1 MIDTTSLNEPTRN
14 ICLVYTGRLDCNES
28 RELNDFI
35 LGVGKFEIKR
45 FEIVEYNI
53 VVLLIKSTSAI
64 SYNEETILFSAL
76 SDRIRSGNIYYC
88 ITYLNSSKALIS
100 DKNERFFFTGQ
111 SLLNENGFVYYNEQ
125 DYINGKFS
133 SFSSPYV
140 TDFEFKSLK
149 GDAVYSKYDIVA
161 YLRVK
166 YGNVELTEKQLA
178 DIGVISNM
186 AFEHNMRIV
195 SDIII
200 PETSHEHRLL
210 GEEHFDD
217 SALFADKNKYEEIK
231 EISFE
236 FFNLGY
242 IDELKKMLEKKIKEL
257 SEKSDCMKNELNESL
272 DLMELCDDAFGD
284 RRSKLE
290 DRIGFSY
297 SNYPDISSNRD
308 RFIVGNAGMLFKS
321 SGQLDSGIYLHLV
334 SPHAIE
340 NGEVL
345 IPEGVT
351 HIAKTAFK
359 TFEFLPYSTSQRSSS
374 LIRKIV
380 FPSTFADDLYLD
392 DFSSLEH
399 LESIEVKS
407 DKKVSL
413 YFDESKR
420 FKIAEFKRELKF
432 PYNPQGDIIRKNRY
446 ENSITAQ
453 GCFLEI
459 GKVK

>member
-1 MIDTTSLNEPTRN
+1 MIDTTSLNDPTRN
-14 ICLVYTGRLDCNES
+14 VCLVYIGRLDCNES

-35 LGVGKFEIKR
+35 LDVGK
-45 FEIVEYNI
+45 
-53 VVLLIKSTSAI
+53 
-64 SYNEETILFSAL
+64 
-76 SDRIRSGNIYYC
+76 
-88 ITYLNSSKALIS
+88 
-100 DKNERFFFTGQ
+100 
-111 SLLNENGFVYYNEQ
+111 YYNEQ

-140 TDFEFKSLK
+140 TDLEFKSLK
-149 GDAVYSKYDIVA
+149 GDAVYSKNDLVA

-186 AFEHNMRIV
+186 SFEHNMRIV

-217 SALFADKNKYEEIK
+217 SALFAEKNKYEEIK

-297 SNYPDISSNRD
+297 SNYPDIQISCD

-334 SPHAIE
+334 SPKGIE
-340 NGEVL
+340 DGEIL
-345 IPEGVT
+345 IPEV
-351 HIAKTAFK
+351 
-359 TFEFLPYSTSQRSSS
+359 
-374 LIRKIV
+374 
-380 FPSTFADDLYLD
+380 
-392 DFSSLEH
+392 
-399 LESIEVKS
+399 
-407 DKKVSL
+407 
-413 YFDESKR
+413 
-420 FKIAEFKRELKF
+420 
-432 PYNPQGDIIRKNRY
+432 
-446 ENSITAQ
+446 
-453 GCFLEI
+453 
-459 GKVK
+459 